1 MGGVIKSAAIL
12 SFAGIITK
20 IMGAFYR
27 IPFARMVGDEGLG
40 LYQMAY
46 PFYTI
51 VLAISTAGV
60 PVAISKLVAEH
71 EGIGDKGGA
80 CRIFWVALGFLF
92 CTGLISSLCLYFY
105 ADELALKILGE
116 PRAVLPIRSIAPA
129 IFFTSIMSAFRGFF
143 QGQQNMI
150 PTALSQILEQT
161 VRIVTVFWAALFL
174 LPLGIEITAAGATF
188 GAATGGLAGLLIL
201 VMLFTRQKKRQRTV
215 GSQRTKNSVIPILFK
230 VLALSIPVSLGGVI
244 FPLMQMLDI
253 TLVPMQLQKSGYT
266 VAEATSL
273 YGQLSGM
280 AGSVINLPTIVTI
293 ALSAS
298 LVPAVSSLV
307 RKRKMEALSNLT
319 SAALKLNVII
329 TLPAASGLIILAEP
343 ICGLLFA
350 LPAAGEPL
358 AWLAGGIIFAG
369 LYHVSTGILQGL
381 GQTFLPVMALLAGS
395 GVKVII
401 TYYLTPLPHW
411 GIRGAALATVL
422 GFMVAAFISLM
433 FLEYNVALRIRWWKD
448 MFLAAFGSL
457 LMAIVVAT
465 GYTAMEARF
474 SADFT
479 TLLTIFLG
487 AFIYLIFIIFFGLL
501 KKKEI
506 AILLGEDNRWNTVL
520 DKIPFLR

>member
-12 SFAGIITK
+12 SLAGIITK
-20 IMGAFYR
+20 IMGAVYR

-71 EGIGDKGGA
+71 EGLGDKGGA
-80 CRIFWVALGFLF
+80 IRIFWVALGFLF
-92 CTGLISSLCLYFY
+92 FTGLISSFCLYSY

-174 LPLGIEITAAGATF
+174 LPLGIEVTAAGATF
-188 GAATGGLAGLLIL
+188 GAATGGLAGLLVL
-201 VMLFTRQKKRQRTV
+201 VMIFVRQTDSRHSASPRN
-215 GSQRTKNSVIPILFK
+215 TKSSLARILFK
-230 VLALSIPVSLGGVI
+230 VLVFSIPISLGGLI

-253 TLVPMQLQKSGYT
+253 SLVPMGLQKGGYT

-280 AGSVINLPTIVTI
+280 AGSIINLPTIVTI

-307 RKRKMEALSNLT
+307 KKKKIEVLADLT
-319 SAALKLNVII
+319 SAALKLNLII
-329 TLPAASGLIILAEP
+329 TLPATIGLMILAEP
-343 ICGLLFA
+343 ISGLLFA
-350 LPAAGEPL
+350 LPEAGEPL

-381 GQTFLPVMALLAGS
+381 GQTLLPVIALLTGS
-395 GVKVII
+395 GVKVMI
-401 TYYLTPLPHW
+401 TYYLTPLPQW
-411 GIRGAALATVL
+411 GIKGAALATVL
-422 GFMVAAFISLM
+422 GFMVAAFINLL
-433 FLEYNVALRIRWWKD
+433 FLKYNVAVRIQWWKD
-448 MFLAAFGSL
+448 IFFAALSVF
-457 LMAIVVAT
+457 LMAVSVVT
-465 GYTAMEARF
+465 GYAVMEQYF
-474 SADFT
+474 SAKFT
-479 TLLTIFLG
+479 TLLTIPLG
-487 AFIYLIFIIFFGLL
+487 AFVYLIFIFLFGLL
-501 KKKEI
+501 KKREI
-506 AILLGEDNRWNTVL
+506 AILLGEDNRWNNVL